1 MTWVLFM
8 FFTFFAASGIGDNN
22 VFHALVAFARAWQ
35 RLAVTVVLFMFLVA
49 LGAGFII
56 CMELKV
62 TPASQENGIGHFLL
76 AVVLDFPFL
85 TLHPHEPGAVCAGP
99 RGGTLWTLKSL
110 STRGGG

>member
-62 TPASQENGIGHFLL
+62 TPASQENGPLDIFFL
-76 AVVLDFPFL
+76 PWFL
-85 TLHPHEPGAVCAGP
+85 TSHFSHFIPTNLGQYVQAPGEAPCGP
-99 RGGTLWTLKSL
+99 
-110 STRGGG
+110 